1 MEPITLA
8 IGGASYYVAVKFVDQ
23 FISQEGYGWFRKQL
37 FPKER
42 YVDRLYQ
49 LIEETAVEFEVEYPT
64 DSDKVPFYQSQP
76 LFDVLNEYTLFK
88 EFPDKA
94 EVVNKFS
101 DCPSVLPP
109 TQKQLERFYAILAL
123 KINKCTTLKKLHIEE
138 SYKEKIFDIN
148 EELIQMKLLLRSIDE
163 KLTFHL
169 SDDWLNEKNR
179 QAIADLGGRYTPELN
194 LKLEIAKIFE
204 GLGRTQDFSE
214 LFFSH
219 IDSFLIKG
227 NKLCRCD
234 EISSQQ
240 SVISKS
246 LTEITTL
253 YQAIDFSILT
263 KIPTDELCNSITSCN
278 NAVAESE
285 SVLWKLREEAK
296 AAGESNDYSDKYSSI
311 LRELRDFDYECNK
324 LSTFLNSITVK
335 LSNNPFLLLEGEAG
349 IGKSHLLADV
359 VETRIKTGSPS
370 LFLLGQQLT
379 SDESPWVQIFK
390 RLQVD
395 TTSNDFLEKLNLYA
409 QKNNKRVLIFID
421 AINEGNGNKFWDD
434 NINSFVDEIKQ
445 FDWLGLIMS
454 VRSTYKNITISDENV
469 SRNNFETHEHIGFKN
484 IELEAVNLFYD
495 NYNIERPSSPNLNP
509 EFKNPLFLKLLC
521 EGVKK
526 SGLSKVPVG
535 FHGISKILSFFITG
549 VNKSLASPKKYSFD
563 SSFPLVNDALNE
575 LIKLKVGSGA
585 KSIPLKNAH
594 VAVQS
599 VVRDYVNDKTFL
611 NALIDEGL
619 LTKGITRNDEN
630 VVEEVVY
637 ISFERFDDHLT
648 VNYLLDGV
656 ENIEDEFKAGGRL
669 RSYFKEEYDFY
680 YNQGIVEALSIQLPE
695 KYGKELYELLP
706 EFSEHDY
713 LINSFIDS
721 LVWREIS
728 AIDFEKLK
736 PFINN
741 NVLQFRR
748 TFSHFLEILISISG
762 IEGHPF
768 NANFLHYW
776 LSKHSLPNRD
786 AFWTTQLKY
795 KYSEDS
801 TFRHLIDWAWDDFD
815 KSYISDDSIELV
827 ATALCWIFTS
837 TNRELRDC
845 STKALVNLLENRIPV
860 LVRIID
866 KFDAVDDPYVWE
878 RVLAVALGCVLRTKD
893 HHELGAVAEIVYTK
907 VFDTEDVYP
916 HILLRDYAREI
927 IEYVSHLGL
936 ITEKIELSKTKP
948 PYKSEWPD
956 DIPTKD
962 ELKSLYDKKDYRDLW
977 GSVMGG
983 GDFSRYTIGT
993 NSNHSDWSGCR
1004 FGQSPVNRKEI
1015 FKNFKSD
1022 LSEEQLELFSSLD
1035 PIIYAEDSDDLVI
1048 GETIIRMGVALGR
1061 KTEEELLSN
1070 KLVFKNALPENT
1082 LTIYERDIE
1091 PYLDHNNNLLDTDA
1105 HFDLRLA
1112 ECFIFNRVIDLG
1124 WSPDKHGDFD
1134 KSIGTGRGRHE
1145 SHQERIGKKYQ
1156 WISFH
1161 EFIARL
1167 SDNYIRYEGYGDER
1181 KESPYLG
1188 PWEPYERDIDPTIL
1202 LKNTGDKCIPLV
1214 DKWWVSKESF
1224 QWDCTFENWVK
1235 DTSTLDN
1242 PQGLIEV
1249 KDNNGADW
1257 LVLESYPSWKE
1268 PKEVGKED
1276 WGHPRKEVWCHL
1288 RSYLV
1293 KSSEYEHFKNWA
1305 ESQHYMGRWM
1315 PESTDRYQLFNREYY
1330 WSEAFK
1336 FFKSDYY
1343 SGADW
1348 VTVTDKKT
1356 GTKIADVGVTTIGYR
1371 WEEEFDQSKAETLSF
1386 LKPSSLIF
1394 DNMKLKHGSQ
1404 EGSYIDEANNVVCFA
1419 AEALHDTKAH
1429 LLVKK
1434 EPFLKMLKDN
1444 DLEVVWTLLG
1454 EKGVIGGSFSSNH
1467 DYGRIEFSGAFY
1479 INEDHIEGKHKIFTT
1494 TCSG

>member
-8 IGGASYYVAVKFVDQ
+8 IGGASYYVATKFVDQ
-23 FISQEGYGWFRKQL
+23 FISQEGYGWFRKKL
-37 FPKER
+37 FPKQR

-49 LIEETAVEFEVEYPT
+49 LIEETASEFEVEYPA

-76 LFDVLNEYTLFK
+76 LFDALNQYVLFK
-88 EFPDKA
+88 ELPDKT

-101 DCPSVLPP
+101 DYPSVLPP
-109 TQKQLERFYAILAL
+109 TLRQLERFYTILVL
-123 KINKCTTLKKLHIEE
+123 KINKCKTLKKLHIEE
-138 SYKEKIFDIN
+138 TYKEKIFDISD
-148 EELIQMKLLLRSIDE
+148 ELIKIKLLLQSLNENLI
-163 KLTFHL
+163 FHL

-194 LKLEIAKIFE
+194 LKLEIAKIFD
-204 GLGRTQDFSE
+204 GIGRTQNFSE
-214 LFFSH
+214 LFYSH

-227 NKLCRCD
+227 KKLRTCD
-234 EISSQQ
+234 EIFSQL
-240 SVISKS
+240 SLISKY
-246 LTEITTL
+246 LTDIITL
-253 YQAIDFSILT
+253 YREIDFSKLD
-263 KIPTDELCNSITSCN
+263 KIPTDEFCKSITYCN

-296 AAGESNDYSDKYSSI
+296 ASGESNDYSDKYSSI

-324 LSTFLNSITVK
+324 LSTFLNSITVN

-359 VETRIKTGSPS
+359 IETRIKSGFPS

-395 TTSNDFLEKLNLYA
+395 TTSNDFLEKLDLYA
-409 QKNNKRVLIFID
+409 KKTNKRFLIFID
-421 AINEGNGNKFWDD
+421 AINEGSGNKFWDD
-434 NINSFVDEIKQ
+434 NINSFVEEIKKY
-445 FDWLGLIMS
+445 DWLGLIIS

-469 SRNNFETHEHIGFKN
+469 SRNNFEVHEHIGFKN
-484 IELEAVNLFYD
+484 VELEAVNLFYD

-535 FHGISKILSFFITG
+535 FHGISKILSFFIAG

-563 SSFPLVNDALNE
+563 ASFPLVNDALNE
-575 LIKLKVGSGA
+575 LIKLKVDSGA
-585 KSIPLKNAH
+585 KSIPLKEAH

-599 VVRDYVNDKTFL
+599 IVQDYVNDKTFL

-619 LTKGITRNDEN
+619 LTKGITRNDDN
-630 VVEEVVY
+630 VAEEVVY

-648 VNYLLDGV
+648 VNYLLDGI
-656 ENIEDEFKAGGRL
+656 EIIEDEFKTGGRL
-669 RSYFKEEYDFY
+669 KSYFKEEYDFY

-721 LVWREIS
+721 LVWRETS
-728 AIDFEKLK
+728 AIDFDKLK
-736 PFINN
+736 PFIND
-741 NVLQFRR
+741 NVLQFRG
-748 TFSHFLEILISISG
+748 TFSHFLEVLISISG

-768 NANFLHYW
+768 NANFLHDW
-776 LSKHSLPNRD
+776 LSKHPLPNRD

-801 TFRHLIDWAWDDFD
+801 TFRHLIDWAWDGFD

-827 ATALCWIFTS
+827 ATALCWFLTS
-837 TNRELRDC
+837 SNRKLRDC
-845 STKALVNLLENRIPV
+845 TTKALVNLLENRIPV
-860 LVRIID
+860 LIRVID
-866 KFDAVDDPYVWE
+866 KFDGVDDLYVWE
-878 RVLAVALGCVLRTKD
+878 RVLAVTLGCVLRTED
-893 HHELGAVAEIVYTK
+893 HHELGPVAEIVYTK

-936 ITEKIELSKTKP
+936 ITENIEVSKTKP

-956 DIPTKD
+956 NIPTKD
-962 ELKSLYDKKDYRDLW
+962 ELKGLYDKKDYWDLW
-977 GSVMGG
+977 SSVMGG

-1004 FGQSPVNRKEI
+1004 FGQLPVNRKEI
-1015 FKNFKSD
+1015 VNDFKSR
-1022 LSEEQLELFSSLD
+1022 LSEEQLELFDSIDPFIYEDASNDLD
-1035 PIIYAEDSDDLVI
+1035 IDGYFTFRSPTA
-1048 GETIIRMGVALGR
+1048 R
-1061 KTEEELLSN
+1061 KTDEVLSANILAFKEALSAELL
-1070 KLVFKNALPENT
+1070 AL
-1082 LTIYERDIE
+1082 YEGDIE
-1091 PYLDHNNNLLDTDA
+1091 PYFDHNNNLLDTDA

-1112 ECFIFNRVIDLG
+1112 ERLIFNSVIELG
-1124 WSPDKHGDFD
+1124 WSPDLHGNFD
-1134 KSIGTGRGRHE
+1134 RSIGTGRGRHE
-1145 SHQERIGKKYQ
+1145 PHQERIGKKYQ
-1156 WISFH
+1156 WIAFH
-1161 EFIARL
+1161 EFMARL

-1181 KESPYLG
+1181 EESPYLG

-1202 LKNTGDKCIPLV
+1202 LKNTAGKCIPIE
-1214 DKWWVSKESF
+1214 DKWWISKEAF
-1224 QWDCTFENWVK
+1224 EWDCTFEDWVK

-1249 KDNNGADW
+1249 KDNNGGDW

-1305 ESQHYMGRWM
+1305 DSQHYMGRWM

-1343 SGADW
+1343 SGSDW

-1356 GTKIADVGVTTIGYR
+1356 RTEIADVGVTAIGYR

-1404 EGSYIDEANNVVCFA
+1404 EGNYIDEANNIVCFA
-1419 AEALHDTKAH
+1419 AEALNDTNAH

-1434 EPFLKMLKDN
+1434 EPFINMLKDN
-1444 DLEVVWTLLG
+1444 GLEVVWTLLG
-1454 EKGVIGGSFSSNH
+1454 EKGVIGGSLSSSHN
-1467 DYGRIEFSGAFY
+1467 YGRIEFSGAFY
-1479 INEDHIEGKHKIFTT
+1479 IGGDHIEGKHKIFTT
-1494 TCSG
+1494 R